1 MLYDCGG
8 GNIGEIRR
16 SDNDDYAHVI
26 AALQVSFA
34 CIAILLLFV
43 SALGLINIGLASL
56 EQRTHELLIR
66 RALGATR
73 WSIASLVLG
82 SSVLLAMIVSILEIA
97 ISFALVAIAPYFWQA
112 ASPVRPPVY
121 PYEAAI
127 GAVLAAFITALVG
140 SIVPAIKA
148 SHLQPAL
155 ALR

>member
-8 GNIGEIRR
+8 GKIGEIRR

-82 SSVLLAMIVSILEIA
+82 SSVLLAMIVSILAIA
-97 ISFALVAIAPYFWQA
+97 ISFALVAIAPYF
-112 ASPVRPPVY
+112 
-121 PYEAAI
+121 
-127 GAVLAAFITALVG
+127 
-140 SIVPAIKA
+140 
-148 SHLQPAL
+148 
-155 ALR
+155 